1 MAEEQAMSEPRLPFP
16 HLIDNSMRGDFV
28 SCPKKFYWAYV
39 RNITGSAPNIHLH
52 AGGAFAA
59 GLESARRAFYERQ
72 MDEAHALKAGLEAL
86 IKFYGP
92 IELPPARSG
101 DKSLDNVIRAF
112 DSYFQRYP
120 LASDIIK
127 PLITANG
134 KAMVEFNFTIPL
146 EIKHPQTGEP
156 LLYGGRS
163 DMIGVMHDALWVTDE
178 KTAASLGETWAA
190 QWDLESQFTGY
201 AAAARLHGYPVA
213 GALIRGVGLLKT
225 KISHSEVTV
234 YRPDW
239 IIERW
244 WQQLH
249 RDVKRMLQNWE
260 EGYWD
265 LALAKSSCSAYGGC
279 LFDMLDKQP
288 DSEHARYIE
297 AYYRPRNWNPL
308 AKDHGE
314 NLLEQPGAKQLEAPE
329 LVIPGLPEVK

>member
-1 MAEEQAMSEPRLPFP
+1 MIERLPFP
-16 HLIDNSMRGDFV
+16 HLIDNSMRADYV
-28 SCPKKFYWAYV
+28 ACPRKFFYSYV
-39 RNITGSAPNIHLH
+39 RNLTGVAPNIHLH

-59 GLESARRAFYERQ
+59 GLEAARRAFYEQ
-72 MDEAHALKAGLEAL
+72 ALDEAHALKAGLEAL
-86 IKFYGP
+86 IKYYGP
-92 IELPPARSG
+92 IELPPSRSG

-127 PLITANG
+127 PLIAANG

-146 EIKHPQTGEP
+146 EIAHPETGEP

-178 KTAASLGETWAA
+178 KTATSLGETWAE

-201 AAAARLHGYPVA
+201 AAAARMHGYPVA
-213 GALIRGVGLLKT
+213 GALVRGVGLLKT
-225 KISHSEVTV
+225 KISHSEVIV

-249 RDVKRMLQNWE
+249 RDVRRMIANWH

-265 LALAKSSCSAYGGC
+265 LALAKASCSAYGGC
-279 LFDMLDKQP
+279 LFSMLDKHP
-288 DSEHARYIE
+288 ESEHQRYIE
-297 AYYRPRNWNPL
+297 TYFRPRNWDPL

-314 NLLEQPGAKQLEAPE
+314 KLLDQPAAKQMEAPD
-329 LVIPGLPEVK
+329 LVIPGLPEIK